1 MQRTLIVLKP
11 DAVQRQLIGTII
23 ARLEAKGLKLAA
35 MKMLSVSRE
44 LAEQMYVEHEGK
56 DFHTPLLDF
65 ITAGP
70 VVAMVWE
77 GNDAIAVARKL
88 IGPAF
93 GPDAP
98 GGTIRGDFGMSRRY
112 NLVHGSDSPE
122 SAAREVPLYFT
133 NEEIIDYSLPADTW
147 IYAKAD
153 GKLI

>member
-1 MQRTLIVLKP
+1 MQRTLIMLKP
-11 DAVQRQLIGTII
+11 DAVQRQLVGQII
-23 ARLEAKGLKLAA
+23 SRLETKGLKLAA
-35 MKMLSVSRE
+35 MKMLCVSRE
-44 LAEQMYVEHEGK
+44 LAEKMYAEHEGK
-56 DFHTPLLDF
+56 DFHKPLLDF

-77 GNDAIAVARKL
+77 GIDAIAVARKL
-88 IGPAF
+88 IGPTF

-112 NLVHGSDSPE
+112 NLAHGSDSPE
-122 SAAREVPLYFT
+122 SAAREVALFFAD
-133 NEEIIDYSLPADTW
+133 EEIIDYALAAEIW

>member
-1 MQRTLIVLKP
+1 MQRTLIVIKP
-11 DAVQRQLIGTII
+11 DAVGRQLVGQII
-23 ARLEAKGLKLAA
+23 SRFESKGLKLAA

-44 LAEQMYVEHEGK
+44 QAGRMYAEHEGK
-56 DFHTPLLDF
+56 DFHKPLLDF

-77 GNDAIAVARKL
+77 GIEAIAVARKL
-88 IGPAF
+88 IGPTF
-93 GPDAP
+93 SPDAP
-98 GGTIRGDFGMSRRY
+98 GGTIRGDLGMSRRY

-122 SAAREVPLYFT
+122 SAAREVALFFT
-133 NEEIIDYSLPADTW
+133 DEEIIDYTLAGDVW